1 MALAPLNHHS
11 VALLVYVI
19 YKRPRN
25 PTVYQKLEALP
36 EYLDQHL
43 MEITEMKIHTLVS
56 KDSRNNIHKHYR
68 QLTGEEK
75 NT

>member
-1 MALAPLNHHS
+1 MWIIETAALAPLNHHY

-25 PTVYQKLEALP
+25 PTVYQKLEVLP
-36 EYLDQHL
+36 QYSDQHL

-56 KDSRNNIHKHYR
+56 QDSHKKIHEHH
-68 QLTGEEK
+68 
-75 NT
+75 